1 MSRPA
6 GRSGRSRREAGYVT
20 VFTAGVLLAM
30 WLMLG
35 VVLDAGRA
43 FRTRSEGFA
52 TAGAAARAGAQ
63 QLDESVGVR
72 RGEAVIDQAAAETAI
87 AGYIQERSPGL
98 TIESVTF
105 PGGEDSN
112 QITVT
117 VSGDTDLWILPGG
130 SVGFQVSATV
140 TAHQGEP

>member
-1 MSRPA
+1 MT
-6 GRSGRSRREAGYVT
+6 GRRGGEVGYVT

-35 VVLDAGRA
+35 VVLDAGRS
-43 FRTRSEGFA
+43 FRMRSEGFG

-63 QLDESVGVR
+63 QLDERVGVQT
-72 RGEAVIDQAAAETAI
+72 GQAVIDQAAAETA
-87 AGYIQERSPGL
+87 ARQYIEDRSPGL
-98 TIESVTF
+98 TVDSIVF
-105 PGGEDSN
+105 PEGDDSD

-117 VSGDTDLWILPGG
+117 VSGDTELWILPGG

-140 TAHQGEP
+140 SAQQGVP